1 MQKKFIAL
9 KPFNNKVF
17 YKNAVLDE
25 HSGVGSPYLIA
36 AKKLLA
42 EKNIVMNTID
52 LDPTTPTL
60 KDVYMDV
67 PYPWELRL
75 WLRIIRNRKKNILFM
90 PEPPL
95 VNPFNY
101 MKIFHYF
108 FSKIY
113 TWNDSLVD
121 NIKYFKYFIIK
132 KTKGIETKK
141 VSFKNKKLLIL
152 MNSNLSPFLPFR
164 LLSLSTMEFYSE
176 RIKAANFFD
185 KYYPTE
191 FSIYGRGWNKPRKF
205 SIMQRL
211 FGYKEYKTYKG
222 NFPHKDKY
230 KILSEYKFC
239 ICFENSEV
247 SGYLEKITDY
257 LKGGCVPVY
266 LGAPNVTDY
275 INEKCFIDFRKF
287 KNYEELATFLETMD
301 DQTYNK
307 YTEEIKKFLASKEF
321 RKRWSIDSFCK
332 LFLKS
337 IYSIY

>member
-17 YKNAVLDE
+17 FKNAVLDR
-25 HSGVGSPYLIA
+25 HSKFGSAYLIA
-36 AKKLLA
+36 AKELLA
-42 EKNIVMNTID
+42 KRNIIINTID
-52 LDPTTPTL
+52 IDPGTATE

-67 PYPWELRL
+67 PYPWQLIL
-75 WLRIIRNRKKNILFM
+75 WLRIIRNQKKNILFM

-101 MKIFHYF
+101 MKIFHHL

-121 NIKYFKYFIIK
+121 NKKYFKYSIIK
-132 KTKGIETKK
+132 KTKGIKIEE
-141 VSFKNKKLLIL
+141 VPFKNKKLLIL

-164 LLSLSTMEFYSE
+164 LLSLSTKEFYSE

-191 FSIYGRGWNKPRKF
+191 FSIYGRGWNKPQRF
-205 SIMQRL
+205 SIIQRL
-211 FGYKEYKTYKG
+211 FGYKKYKTYKG
-222 NFPHKDKY
+222 SFPQEDKY

-239 ICFENSEV
+239 LCFENSEV

-275 INEKCFIDFRKF
+275 ISPKCFIDFRKF
-287 KNYEELATFLETMD
+287 RNYEELARFLDTMD
-301 DQTYNK
+301 NKTYNSYIK
-307 YTEEIKKFLASKEF
+307 EIDKFLTGREF
-321 RKRWSIDSFCK
+321 KKQWTTDAFSK
-332 LFLKS
+332 LFLRS
-337 IYSIY
+337 IQ